1 MARKTI
7 VKRAYKYW
15 PRADR
20 LDNAVDMLNE
30 SEGIFTEPTMPY
42 TLKVKLSSRKKTLS
56 KS

>member
-42 TLKVKLSSRKKTLS
+42 T
-56 KS
+56 